1 MCLQKALFPCFT
13 NNYATFT
20 ETGLQG
26 IKTTLSLVQVFHR
39 IWLKLLQ
46 RRYSYRRFAFLKA
59 YRPFSTNLSCGLFRG
74 K

>member
-1 MCLQKALFPCFT
+1 MYLQKALFPCFT

-46 RRYSYRRFAFLKA
+46 RRYSYRRFAFLQPH
-59 YRPFSTNLSCGLFRG
+59 RSSFTNLSCALF
-74 K
+74 

>member
-20 ETGLQG
+20 ETGLHG
-26 IKTTLSLVQVFHR
+26 MKTTLSLVQVFHR

-46 RRYSYRRFAFLKA
+46 RRYSYRRFAFLQA
-59 YRPFSTNLSCGLFRG
+59 PQTLLTNLSCGLF
-74 K
+74 